1 MRKNVDQVPLGKQ
14 KSYNIFGGRSSRDS
28 YRSPRRSSRNQFEI
42 QQLILDSKFC
52 PDFDDQLS
60 PDENDIEMFRP
71 KKVLLLFDDKRND
84 DPVGNQQSLSFQ
96 RPSSELL
103 KKKLEP
109 LLERSPRQE
118 QTTKS
123 QALQRQGTPDNP

>member
-1 MRKNVDQVPLGKQ
+1 
-14 KSYNIFGGRSSRDS
+14 
-28 YRSPRRSSRNQFEI
+28 
-42 QQLILDSKFC
+42 
-52 PDFDDQLS
+52 
-60 PDENDIEMFRP
+60 MFRP

-103 KKKLEP
+103 KRKLEP

-123 QALQRQGTPDNP
+123 QAPQRQGTPDNPQEIDDRSLGLSFQSSPFKQRTLFGSLQQAPPRQLFVNNNLLHL